1 VWKRFEKRLDT
12 EMRFHLDA
20 ATQAYIAEGLPPEE
34 AQRRA
39 LADFGA
45 LELAKDEMRDLHPFR
60 WIEELCRSLRYA
72 GRQFRKN
79 PALTATVLVT
89 LALCIG
95 ANTAI
100 FSVVDSFSAHCSL
113 CFTLP
118 LAIRTGLEI
127 CLKQGCSRSAARLSS
142 GLVVRPT

>member
-1 VWKRFEKRLDT
+1 MWIRFEKRLDR
-12 EMRFHLDA
+12 EMRFHIDA
-20 ATQAYIAEGLPPEE
+20 ATQAYLAEGLPPDESR
-34 AQRRA
+34 RRA
-39 LADFGA
+39 FADFGA

-60 WIEELCRSLRYA
+60 WIEQIGRMLRYA
-72 GRQFRKN
+72 GRQLRN
-79 PALTATVLVT
+79 SPAFTVTILLTLG
-89 LALCIG
+89 LCIG